1 MSQEIPVVP
10 QWHYEVSPFPTGGLT
25 RSLAG
30 MTERLKGPLRAL
42 LVLGWNQ
49 QIWRKDANLP
59 FAPFPGLGI
68 RVDVYDLIQVDSV
81 VVGDHGYDV
90 TCICTIEDD
99 AGEYSAE
106 RLASLGFEEAEAGY
120 P

>member
-1 MSQEIPVVP
+1 MGSSI
-10 QWHYEVSPFPTGGLT
+10 
-25 RSLAG
+25 AG
-30 MTERLKGPLRAL
+30 MTDRLKGPLRAL

-49 QIWRKDANLP
+49 QLWRKEVHLP

-68 RVDVYDLIQVDSV
+68 RVDVYDLVQVDSV

-90 TCICTIEDD
+90 TCICTIEGD
-99 AGEYSAE
+99 AGDYSEA
-106 RLASLGFEEAEAGY
+106 RLREFGFEEGDY